1 MTEENKKQE
10 DSRIETDK
18 AESTVS
24 AAEVETAENSAV
36 PAEEV
41 TDAPAEEA
49 AEAAETAEA
58 EEVAEEEKAEGA
70 EVVREAPA
78 QAAPDLSAYAFRWD
92 YREQKQRDCAR
103 EKKKTVQTV
112 LAYTLMV
119 LGIFTC
125 AFLLLSA
132 TLSMGG
138 NKGSGGGT
146 VNSGGNASTPTIDQ
160 TYGDHIIFVGD
171 GSTAAEDMTLE
182 AAAAKALPSTVG
194 ILVTDG
200 KTGSGVGSGFIYTA
214 DGYIVTNYHVIEG
227 MTSYVVQLY
236 GGKRYSATV
245 VGYDALSD
253 IAVLKIDATGL
264 IPADLGKSSELM
276 LAESVLAIG
285 SPIGI
290 SYAESVSKG
299 IVSSRRRSVKIYND
313 SGVLQYTQIM
323 IQIDNAVN
331 PGNSGGPLVNRKG
344 EVVGIVSKKVVYSN
358 IYADGMGL
366 VIPIDEGK
374 GIIDALIAGQTV
386 DNSAL
391 LIPASRVGISGE
403 NVTRKDGYAADGVRV
418 KGFSSERFD
427 AYAKLK
433 TGDVILAIEGVSTPT
448 IVEILRFIEDYA
460 PGTVMA
466 FTILRDGVQM
476 TVSITLGSDAL
487 LN

>member
-1 MTEENKKQE
+1 MEESEKVAPPANAVQ
-10 DSRIETDK
+10 
-18 AESTVS
+18 AE
-24 AAEVETAENSAV
+24 ETAEKSA
-36 PAEEV
+36 
-41 TDAPAEEA
+41 APAEEEISA
-49 AEAAETAEA
+49 PVEEVQIAPPTEKPEA
-58 EEVAEEEKAEGA
+58 EEAEI
-70 EVVREAPA
+70 VREAPA
-78 QAAPDLSAYAFRWD
+78 VPTADLSSYAFRWD
-92 YREQKQRDCAR
+92 YREQRQRDLAR
-103 EKKKTVQTV
+103 EKKKTVLTV
-112 LAYTLMV
+112 LSYTLMV

-132 TLSMGG
+132 TLSMGESKG
-138 NKGSGGGT
+138 N
-146 VNSGGNASTPTIDQ
+146 VGGNGNADGNSPPPTIDQ
-160 TYGDHIIFVGD
+160 TYGDHIIFVGN
-171 GSTAAEDMTLE
+171 GTAEEDMTLE

-194 ILVTDG
+194 IIVTDG

-236 GGKRYSATV
+236 GGKRYAATV
-245 VGYDALSD
+245 VGYDELSD

-264 IPADLGKSSELM
+264 IPASIGKSNELM

-290 SYAESVSKG
+290 NYAESVSKG
-299 IVSSRRRSVKIYND
+299 IVSSRRRMVKVYND
-313 SGVLQYTQIM
+313 SNVLQYTLLM

-344 EVVGIVSKKVVYSN
+344 EVVGVVSKKVVYSN

-374 GIIDALIAGQTV
+374 GIIDALIAGAAV
-386 DNSAL
+386 DHSTL

-403 NVTRKDGYAADGVRV
+403 NVTKKDGYAADGVRI